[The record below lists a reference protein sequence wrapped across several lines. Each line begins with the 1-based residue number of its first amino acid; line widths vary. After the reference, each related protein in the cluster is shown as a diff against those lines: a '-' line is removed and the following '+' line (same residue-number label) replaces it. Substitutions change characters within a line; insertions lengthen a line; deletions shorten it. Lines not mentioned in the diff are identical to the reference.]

1 MRDKID
7 KNCKLDANESPFS
20 LPQKIQSKIEREI
33 KDFEFNRY
41 PDSNATKLKNKLAN
55 YTGISSDK
63 LIIGNGSD
71 ELLLMIMTAFLAP
84 NKKAVIS
91 KPTFGMY
98 EFYADLIGNG
108 SYNLSLKSDFSPNW
122 QEIKKYANKSDTSL
136 IVFCSPNNPT
146 GKEVDEEK
154 LEEFIKNTDKYILLD
169 EAYYEFSGKTLIE
182 LVNKYENLIVTRT
195 FSKAF
200 AIASLRIGYL
210 AANKK
215 IVDKL
220 EEVRSIYNSDRF
232 SQKTASLI
240 LEDINLFEK
249 QWKLIRK
256 NRDELYKELK
266 DIKGVTPYSS
276 KANFILFNTELEEKS
291 VYEKLKKKGIEI
303 RFLENLR
310 VLGDSLRVTVGSEDE
325 NSKFLLNLREILY
338 SKKEVAK

>member
-1 MRDKID
+1 MTDKID
-7 KNCKLDANESPFS
+7 ENCKLDANESPFS
-20 LPQKIQSKIEREI
+20 LPQKVQNKIEREI

-41 PDSNATKLKNKLAN
+41 PDSNATELKKRLAK
-55 YTGISSDK
+55 YTGLSSDK
-63 LIIGNGSD
+63 LLIGNGSD

-84 NKKAVIS
+84 DKKAVIS

-122 QEIKKYANKSDTSL
+122 QEIKKYANKNDTSL

-146 GKEVDEEK
+146 GKDVDEEK
-154 LEEFIKNTDKYILLD
+154 LEEFIKNTDEYILLD
-169 EAYYEFSGKTLIE
+169 EAYYEFSWKTLIE
-182 LVNKYENLIVTRT
+182 LINKYDNLILTRT

-215 IVDKL
+215 IIEKL
-220 EEVRSIYNSDRF
+220 EEVRSIYNSDSF

-240 LEDINLFEK
+240 LDDINLFEK

-256 NRDELYKELK
+256 NRDELFGELK

-276 KANFILFNTELEEKS
+276 KANFILFNTGIEEKS
-291 VYEKLKKKGIEI
+291 VYKRLKKRGIKI
-303 RFLENLR
+303 RFLKNLR
-310 VLGDSLRVTVGSEDE
+310 ILGDSLRVTVGSKEE
-325 NSKFLLNLREILY
+325 NSKFLSNLKEIL
-338 SKKEVAK
+338 SPRKEVAK